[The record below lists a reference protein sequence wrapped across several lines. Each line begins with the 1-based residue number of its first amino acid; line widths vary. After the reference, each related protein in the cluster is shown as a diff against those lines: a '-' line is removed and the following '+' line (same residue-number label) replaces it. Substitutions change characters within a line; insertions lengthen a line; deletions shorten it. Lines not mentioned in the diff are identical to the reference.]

1 MRVAAVFLLFSL
13 SCFAQFNYA
22 VTKQTALSGAAEKIT
37 VQSPA
42 AATNRLIKFVSAYA
56 DCTVACNLT
65 LALNGTNATATTL
78 TINKLDTS
86 TSAAVA
92 LAFSSSDVGTG
103 TTLGTY
109 ALPAG
114 GWITIDLSG
123 IIFPP
128 NTTSKNLT
136 LSTDTISGTVN
147 IIIKFQEVI
156 Q

>member
-1 MRVAAVFLLFSL
+1 MRLVLFLFSL
-13 SCFAQFNYA
+13 PCFAQYNYS

-37 VQSPA
+37 IQSPA

-56 DCTVACNLT
+56 DCSVPCNLT
-65 LALNGTNATATTL
+65 LALNGTNATATAL

-86 TSAAVA
+86 TSAAIS

-103 TTLGTY
+103 TSVGTY
-109 ALPAG
+109 SLPAG

-128 NTTSKNLT
+128 NTTGKNLT

-147 IIIKFQEVI
+147 IIIKFQEII